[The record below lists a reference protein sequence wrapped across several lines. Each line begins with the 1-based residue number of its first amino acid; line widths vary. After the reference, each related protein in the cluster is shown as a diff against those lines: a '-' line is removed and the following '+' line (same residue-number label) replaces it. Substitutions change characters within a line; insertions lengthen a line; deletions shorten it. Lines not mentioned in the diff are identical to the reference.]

1 MDTVQK
7 CINHLELSR
16 YPIYSNDGLYFVFKK
31 KLFSLDRI
39 ILEKML
45 ILYPKILFIEEQRR
59 NIRERTFHPKTSE
72 IISEAISLI
81 DELCPVMR
89 ERVKELD
96 KI

>member
-1 MDTVQK
+1 
-7 CINHLELSR
+7 
-16 YPIYSNDGLYFVFKK
+16 
-31 KLFSLDRI
+31 
-39 ILEKML
+39 ML